1 MSDHKKKICVVTGTR
16 AEYGL
21 LRSLMGALRDDPDTH
36 LQVIATGMHLS
47 PEFGLT
53 WRDIAADGFE
63 LDERVE
69 LLLSSDTP
77 VGIAQS
83 VGLGVIGF
91 AGAFDRLKPDCV
103 VILGDRYEML
113 AAAQSAYIMGVP
125 IAHIG
130 GGETTE
136 GAFDEGIRHCIT
148 KLATV
153 HLPSIKPYADRI
165 VQMGENPKTVFC
177 VGSTGVDSITH
188 TPLLDRHDLERALD
202 FSLRKINFLITYHP
216 ATLGEDAPNT
226 FENLL
231 LALDEF
237 PDAGLLFTYPNS
249 DTHGRVLIEMIQSYV
264 ARNADRARGYINLGS
279 LRYLSAMAQVNCVIG
294 NSSSGLIETPSFGVP
309 TVNIGDRQKGR
320 VCAESV
326 LHCEGSLQ
334 AISNAIRKA
343 LSPEFREF
351 AKTVRN
357 PYGDGNTTQKIYEIL
372 KKYNFSEKQKSF
384 YDLSIE
390 TRP

>member
-21 LRSLMGALRDDPDTH
+21 LRALMSALRDDPEIH

-53 WRDIAADGFE
+53 WRDIVTDGFVI
-63 LDERVE
+63 DERVE
-69 LLLSSDTP
+69 LLLSSDTS

-91 AGAFDRLKPDCV
+91 AGALDRLKPDCV

-125 IAHIG
+125 IAHIA

-148 KLATV
+148 KLATI
-153 HLPSIKPYADRI
+153 HFPSIKPYADRI
-165 VQMGENPKTVFC
+165 LQMGENPNAVFC
-177 VGSTGVDSITH
+177 VGSTGVDAITH
-188 TPLLDRHDLERALD
+188 TALLDRHDLERALE
-202 FSLRKINFLITYHP
+202 FSLREINFLITYHP
-216 ATLGEDAPNT
+216 ATLGEDAAAT
-226 FENLL
+226 FKNLL
-231 LALDEF
+231 LSLDEF

-249 DTHGRVLIEMIQSYV
+249 DTNGRVLIEMIESYV
-264 ARNADRARGYINLGS
+264 ARNADRARAYVNLGS
-279 LRYLSAMAQVNCVIG
+279 LRNLSAMAQVDCVIG
-294 NSSSGLIETPSFGVP
+294 NSSSGVIETPSFGVP

-326 LHCEGSLQ
+326 LHCDGSQ
-334 AISNAIRKA
+334 EAIGSAIRNA
-343 LSPEFREF
+343 LSPEFRKR
-351 AKTVRN
+351 AKMVTN
-357 PYGDGNTTQKIYEIL
+357 PYGDGNTSQKIHGIL
-372 KKYNFSEKQKSF
+372 KEYDFSQKQKSF
-384 YDLSIE
+384 YIA
-390 TRP
+390 TQKI